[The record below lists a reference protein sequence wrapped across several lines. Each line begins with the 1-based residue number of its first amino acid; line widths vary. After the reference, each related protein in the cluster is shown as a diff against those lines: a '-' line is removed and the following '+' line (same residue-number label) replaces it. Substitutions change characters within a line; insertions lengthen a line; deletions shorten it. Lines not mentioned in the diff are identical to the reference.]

1 MPNARPRSGTRLAQE
16 GLALVYGGGNVG
28 LMGIVADAALAA
40 GGEVIGVIPE
50 QLVGWEVA
58 HRGLTRLE
66 VVANMHE
73 RKARMFD
80 LSDAFVA
87 LPGGFG
93 TLDEMFEMLTWRQL
107 GLGDKPCAFLDVDG
121 FYAPLIAMMDRMV
134 EERFLHADQ
143 RRDLWHGEDIDA
155 LLAWMRDYRP
165 AQATSGWT
173 TNAART
179 CADDRCPATL
189 PRLPHPRRRRAATAA
204 ASRRCRSTTSSPGE
218 IVIKTRVFVGQ
229 LQGRARRHR
238 PGQDP
243 APVSAGRRHR
253 CRRARRRLDRSAV
266 HGRRRGAGHRLR
278 PERNPRRRLF
288 ANTRGSNAQW
298 AIPLPAGPERCARA

>member
-1 MPNARPRSGTRLAQE
+1 MKSVCVYCGSSAGARSAYSERAALLGTRLARE
-16 GLALVYGGGNVG
+16 GLSLVYGGGNVG

-66 VVANMHE
+66 VVATMHE

-121 FYAPLIAMMDRMV
+121 YYAPLMAMLDRMLS
-134 EERFLHADQ
+134 EGFLRAEHLA
-143 RRDLWHGEDIDA
+143 DLWHGEDVDA
-155 LLAWMRDYRP
+155 LLDWISRDRP
-165 AQATSGWT
+165 AA
-173 TNAART
+173 
-179 CADDRCPATL
+179 
-189 PRLPHPRRRRAATAA
+189 PR
-204 ASRRCRSTTSSPGE
+204 
-218 IVIKTRVFVGQ
+218 
-229 LQGRARRHR
+229 
-238 PGQDP
+238 DP
-243 APVSAGRRHR
+243 K
-253 CRRARRRLDRSAV
+253 
-266 HGRRRGAGHRLR
+266 LR
-278 PERNPRRRLF
+278 KDQR
-288 ANTRGSNAQW
+288 
-298 AIPLPAGPERCARA
+298 

>member
-1 MPNARPRSGTRLAQE
+1 MRSVCVYCGSNAGARPAYAQKAVQLGERLARE
-16 GLALVYGGGNVG
+16 GLAVVYGGGNVG

-58 HRGLTRLE
+58 HAGLTRLE

-80 LSDAFVA
+80 LSDAFIA

-134 EERFLHADQ
+134 EERFLHVDQ
-143 RRDLWHGEDIDA
+143 RRDLWHGDDLEG
-155 LLAWMRDYRP
+155 LFAWMRAYRP
-165 AQATSGWT
+165 AQATKW
-173 TNAART
+173 
-179 CADDRCPATL
+179 
-189 PRLPHPRRRRAATAA
+189 
-204 ASRRCRSTTSSPGE
+204 
-218 IVIKTRVFVGQ
+218 
-229 LQGRARRHR
+229 
-238 PGQDP
+238 
-243 APVSAGRRHR
+243 
-253 CRRARRRLDRSAV
+253 LD
-266 HGRRRGAGHRLR
+266 GKRRGELR
-278 PERNPRRRLF
+278 
-288 ANTRGSNAQW
+288 
-298 AIPLPAGPERCARA
+298 

>member
-1 MPNARPRSGTRLAQE
+1 MKAVCVYCGSNAGNKPAYAERAAALGTRLAQE
-16 GLALVYGGGNVG
+16 KLALVYGGGNVG
-28 LMGIVADAALAA
+28 LMGIVAEAALAA
-40 GGEVIGVIPE
+40 GGDVIGVIPE

-121 FYAPLIAMMDRMV
+121 FFAPLVAMMDRMV
-134 EERFLHADQ
+134 DERFLHADQ
-143 RRDLWHGEDIDA
+143 RRDLWHGEDIEA

-165 AQATSGWT
+165 AQSSKWLDEKR
-173 TNAART
+173 RT
-179 CADDRCPATL
+179 D
-189 PRLPHPRRRRAATAA
+189 
-204 ASRRCRSTTSSPGE
+204 
-218 IVIKTRVFVGQ
+218 
-229 LQGRARRHR
+229 
-238 PGQDP
+238 
-243 APVSAGRRHR
+243 
-253 CRRARRRLDRSAV
+253 
-266 HGRRRGAGHRLR
+266 LR
-278 PERNPRRRLF
+278 
-288 ANTRGSNAQW
+288 
-298 AIPLPAGPERCARA
+298 